1 MGAQGQA
8 RGGAPCCAAALGT
21 QVVCMETRTP
31 DPPVFGFPFPHP
43 GTLVYQIDQIIST
56 PPVAFAKHGA
66 LARLIARAGTWS
78 SASAVTRPY
87 PPAAERRLGQSR
99 PGSMSTMG
107 SSNAWNCPSSSKD
120 APRCGR
126 GTGLADRTASPK
138 QIPSPRNREGMAP
151 ERIFSL
157 IFPPSRPIFPVICL
171 AVCRAFVVWT
181 QATDGSAVDG
191 HAVTPTRSSSPP
203 SAGHASIFLG
213 NSTGPRLA
221 QSSQLPHAQSSFSPA
236 GRPRSWAA
244 GFKHLGMPAPAA
256 LPPPAQ
262 T

>member
-31 DPPVFGFPFPHP
+31 DPPVFSFPFPHP

-56 PPVAFAKHGA
+56 PPVAFAKHGD

-78 SASAVTRPY
+78 FASAVTRPY

-107 SSNAWNCPSSSKD
+107 SSYAWNCPSSSKD

-138 QIPSPRNREGMAP
+138 QIPRYQARGIAKEWRQKG
-151 ERIFSL
+151 FSL
-157 IFPPSRPIFPVICL
+157 SFFPPSRPILPS
-171 AVCRAFVVWT
+171 FVW
-181 QATDGSAVDG
+181 SC
-191 HAVTPTRSSSPP
+191 
-203 SAGHASIFLG
+203 
-213 NSTGPRLA
+213 
-221 QSSQLPHAQSSFSPA
+221 
-236 GRPRSWAA
+236 A
-244 GFKHLGMPAPAA
+244 GFLSSGHRRPTGVQLTVMP
-256 LPPPAQ
+256 
-262 T
+262 